1 MINMAGKQSGLT
13 FQRSFIFIQRRIV
26 NRRIF
31 QKAGPAFQKADSS
44 PKSRVGFLAG
54 KIAEWS

>member
-1 MINMAGKQSGLT
+1 MAGKQSGLT
-13 FQRSFIFIQRRIV
+13 FQRSFIFIQ
-26 NRRIF
+26 RRIF